1 MNPKTLLAFFL
12 FFSFAALD
20 ILLLSRRLEAK
31 IQSGAMT
38 RAAADQQKH
47 YQWRLFI
54 YAVVIAIVGGIAAL
68 NKPL

>member
-1 MNPKTLLAFFL
+1 MKTLLAFFL

-38 RAAADQQKH
+38 RAAVDKQKH

-54 YAVVIAIVGGIAAL
+54 YAVVIAVVSGITTL
-68 NKPL
+68 SKPL